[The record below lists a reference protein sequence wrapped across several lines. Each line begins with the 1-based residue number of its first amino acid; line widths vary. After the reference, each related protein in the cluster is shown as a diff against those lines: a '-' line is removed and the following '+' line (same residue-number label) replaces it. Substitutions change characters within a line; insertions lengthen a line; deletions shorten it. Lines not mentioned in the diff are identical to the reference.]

1 VLQESPYQK
10 RRDFLAGLDFKMG
23 NRGDVFFLLVLV
35 LLVLPLISAQDIAFY
50 VEKNTNYSIQFSCNI
65 DGSMCSNEASCNA
78 TITNTTTLMADVAT
92 SNLLNARF
100 EHNITNNET
109 ATPGEYTLKI
119 DCVDGNSNGTST
131 IIYEVNGAGIRSS
144 EQRTQALSR
153 SIYFIFGIGI
163 LLFIAF
169 LFASQSVPAKW
180 TFFIFSVL
188 FFLIGINILFIGLQD
203 EGINPRLENFFDG
216 FTVISWYFYWF
227 AAGLLIII
235 WAFTFFNTWFYKKNL
250 RNVQRFGGD

>member
-1 VLQESPYQK
+1 MIYHK
-10 RRDFLAGLDFKMG
+10 FKMKPQI
-23 NRGDVFFLLVLV
+23 LILV
-35 LLVLPLISAQDIAFY
+35 LLILVIPVISAQGIAFY

-100 EHNITNNET
+100 EHNITENET

-119 DCVDGNSNGTST
+119 DCTDGNLNGTST
-131 IIYEVNGAGIRSS
+131 LIYEVNGAGIRSS

-153 SIYFIFGIGI
+153 SIYFIFGIGV

-180 TFFIFSVL
+180 TFFIFSV
-188 FFLIGINILFIGLQD
+188 FSYRNKYLICWIT
-203 EGINPRLENFFDG
+203 R
-216 FTVISWYFYWF
+216 
-227 AAGLLIII
+227 
-235 WAFTFFNTWFYKKNL
+235 
-250 RNVQRFGGD
+250 